1 MSSASL
7 SLRQGV
13 HPDAVRIVAY
23 AAAIAVNLTMLIAAL
38 RPLAAD
44 FEASRA
50 TPVATT
56 DVVFHQPPKEVVP
69 PPSIVLHALV
79 APTPVARPTPVPKM
93 VSPPAAVPTEEGNQM
108 AVPATPTIAPPS
120 NVTAPAADAAPVEA
134 TLAYASAPAPAY
146 PRIAIARHMEGTVML
161 RVLVDET
168 GKPVDVVI
176 ESSSGHDLLDR
187 AAREQVLSKWR
198 FQPAQVNGQHVRAWA
213 RVPVSFDLRQS

>member
-50 TPVATT
+50 IPAATT

-69 PPSIVLHALV
+69 PPIVLKPL
-79 APTPVARPTPVPKM
+79 PVAAVPTAHPAPIPKPA
-93 VSPPAAVPTEEGNQM
+93 SPPAAVPTEEGNQL
-108 AVPATPTIAPPS
+108 AVPATPTIAPPA
-120 NVTAPAADAAPVEA
+120 NVTAPDAAPVEA

-168 GKPVDVVI
+168 GKPMDVVI

>member
-50 TPVATT
+50 IPAATT

-69 PPSIVLHALV
+69 PPIVLKPLTV
-79 APTPVARPTPVPKM
+79 AAVPTAHPAPIPKPA
-93 VSPPAAVPTEEGNQM
+93 SPPAAVPTEEGNQM
-108 AVPATPTIAPPS
+108 AVPATPTIAPPA
-120 NVTAPAADAAPVEA
+120 NVTAPDAAPVEA

-168 GKPVDVVI
+168 GKPMDVVI